1 MLAHHQTTTTIAQL
15 PEYVESMTP
24 FSIAQNYY
32 PERLGKALMINV
44 PYIFL
49 KVWKTMIY
57 PFIDANT
64 RDKVM
69 SCHATPW
76 IHPFASERSSSSCIC
91 M

>member
-1 MLAHHQTTTTIAQL
+1 MTTLLRSA
-15 PEYVESMTP
+15 V
-24 FSIAQNYY
+24 QNYY

-49 KVWKTMIY
+49 KVWKTMIH

-69 SCHATPW
+69 MSCHAAIDPCM
-76 IHPFASERSSSSCIC
+76 HPSMSLELAAASL
-91 M
+91 

>member
-1 MLAHHQTTTTIAQL
+1 
-15 PEYVESMTP
+15 V
-24 FSIAQNYY
+24 QNYY

-69 SCHATPW
+69 MSCHAAIDPCM
-76 IHPFASERSSSSCIC
+76 HPS